1 MDQNEYSKEATFT
14 ESKQANQMEKLIWVD
29 KVQHRVCHVANLL
42 ASEPAQSMA
51 PTQTYHGQSS

>member
-51 PTQTYHGQSS
+51 PKL